1 MKKIED
7 KMIEED
13 NKNKIKEIEKRIE
26 KLEGFH
32 FLKDKN
38 KIQLKNCNDP
48 SQIFQKIM
56 SQPEEKIEKK
66 FSRVSEEPV
75 EIEESLEIKESI
87 KIGEPFK
94 KEENKIEESI
104 NSEDSMKNIESIKTE
119 EPKESEESLKKKES
133 VKIEEPIQN
142 EEPVKNEE
150 INKEEEIKKLDE
162 EILEYKKKLEELESK
177 HSIEDLNKELSPF
190 VLAKGAAKA
199 LTLLNDPLY
208 FKLFKNEETP
218 QSDIILIYRIYFQL
232 VNKEKEILM
241 LKNDNDFWIKV
252 KEYFSNFG
260 EGKIG
265 SIIEEQF
272 KELDFSYENFV
283 ILDKICE
290 GNINKL
296 TPVYYSKLC
305 PTTGLFVFL
314 VKEALE
320 YIGVLQDKKTQPG
333 RIYKNLNYLIEN
345 AKAKKE
351 ELSK

>member
-1 MKKIED
+1 MIEKLFKELENIKKENKELKECIGKLNERMKKIEEN
-7 KMIEED
+7 EEQI
-13 NKNKIKEIEKRIE
+13 KNEETV
-26 KLEGFH
+26 
-32 FLKDKN
+32 KN
-38 KIQLKNCNDP
+38 
-48 SQIFQKIM
+48 
-56 SQPEEKIEKK
+56 
-66 FSRVSEEPV
+66 
-75 EIEESLEIKESI
+75 
-87 KIGEPFK
+87 
-94 KEENKIEESI
+94 
-104 NSEDSMKNIESIKTE
+104 
-119 EPKESEESLKKKES
+119 
-133 VKIEEPIQN
+133 EEPIQN

-218 QSDIILIYRIYFQL
+218 QSDIILIYRIYLQL
-232 VNKEKEILM
+232 VNKEKEILL
-241 LKNDNDFWIKV
+241 LKNDKDFWIKV

>member
-1 MKKIED
+1 MRTFILISTLPNHSNVELKLQKKNIISNEMIEKLFKELENIKKENKELKECIGKLNERMKKIEEN
-7 KMIEED
+7 EEQI
-13 NKNKIKEIEKRIE
+13 KNEETV
-26 KLEGFH
+26 
-32 FLKDKN
+32 KN
-38 KIQLKNCNDP
+38 
-48 SQIFQKIM
+48 
-56 SQPEEKIEKK
+56 
-66 FSRVSEEPV
+66 
-75 EIEESLEIKESI
+75 
-87 KIGEPFK
+87 
-94 KEENKIEESI
+94 
-104 NSEDSMKNIESIKTE
+104 
-119 EPKESEESLKKKES
+119 
-133 VKIEEPIQN
+133 EEPIQN

-190 VLAKGAAKA
+190 VLAKGAVKA
-199 LTLLNDPLY
+199 LELLNDPLY

-218 QSDIILIYRIYFQL
+218 QSDIILIYRIYLQL
-232 VNKEKEILM
+232 VNKEKEILL
-241 LKNDNDFWIKV
+241 LKNDKDFWIKV